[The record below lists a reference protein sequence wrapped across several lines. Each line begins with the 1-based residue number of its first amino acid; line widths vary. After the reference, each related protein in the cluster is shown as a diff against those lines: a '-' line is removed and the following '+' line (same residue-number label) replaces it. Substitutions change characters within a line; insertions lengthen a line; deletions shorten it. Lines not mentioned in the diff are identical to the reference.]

1 MPESTLCPTPGNA
14 ISDQRRH
21 DPVSFW
27 LRLGGEGDRF
37 AQVEVVQVRNKSA
50 VYRPIQ
56 ARPKSEPEIGTRCRR
71 RIARLE
77 QFIYEKLLLTV
88 YGPRKAQTLQTVR

>member
-1 MPESTLCPTPGNA
+1 MSKATLDPTRGNA
-14 ISDQRRH
+14 DGVQLRH
-21 DPVSFW
+21 DPASFW
-27 LRLGGEGDRF
+27 GQVGADGDRCL
-37 AQVEVVQVRNKSA
+37 QVEVLQLRNKSA